1 MLDKLEAVIRFER
14 PDTWVV
20 VFGQAPDA
28 ALRAEL
34 AKTAQARPSARKL
47 RDGMVISVP
56 LGEDRWL
63 LWQLSE
69 VPPVSDLA
77 AVMARLQD
85 LSRGLERLLA
95 EGAPV
100 AGLPTPAGLAAPA
113 PTAADGVAGLAA
125 RLRTVLNGQAKP
137 KQALVAAS
145 LLDILVEHGA
155 IDGGMLVE
163 FTKTG
168 IRRHWLS
175 DSRYRSHAA
184 EMRLVAKALRTSE
197 NRSLVV
203 PASGEDAQF
212 LEAALLARQFGSL
225 NAVALLPATDTHGY
239 GLFAFGAKDEAL
251 PLLAGALDLATI
263 LAPPRTPASERRRWL
278 RRGLVWGILAALVVW
293 LALPAPIAVTA
304 TGEATARDLIVV
316 AMPSDGFLKKMHV
329 RPGDRVAIGDVLAE
343 FDSPSL
349 RDMLAEEQLNATIET
364 LSAQAALA
372 ENRYSDYQISTERLK
387 IVTTRIAQISDRI
400 AGLRIAATAEGEVI
414 EAMPDSTTGAFA
426 RTGDKVAA
434 IQTSDAMRMKLT
446 FARLD
451 ARLVLPDMTGTAYF
465 RGTAGRTFDLRVLT
479 PATVIEDP
487 RSGNEVIEA
496 VAEIADP
503 EGVIAG
509 MSGVA
514 SLDGPRAP
522 RIVSY
527 GRYAYEFVR
536 RVSWTSLGL
545 KL

>member
-1 MLDKLEAVIRFER
+1 MLDKLEAVIRYDR

-47 RDGMVISVP
+47 REGMVISVP
-56 LGEDRWL
+56 LGEERWL

-95 EGAPV
+95 DGAPS
-100 AGLPTPAGLAAPA
+100 AALPAPAGQAGPA
-113 PTAADGVAGLAA
+113 PTAAEGVAGLAA

-137 KQALVAAS
+137 KQAFVAAS
-145 LLDILVEHGA
+145 LLDILVEYGA

-184 EMRLVAKALRTSE
+184 EMRLVAKSLRTAE

-203 PASGEDAQF
+203 PASGEDARF
-212 LEAALLARQFGSL
+212 LEAALLARQFGSHS
-225 NAVALLPATDTHGY
+225 AVALLPATDTHSY

-251 PLLAGALDLATI
+251 PLLTGALDLATI
-263 LAPPRTPASERRRWL
+263 LAAPRTPASERRRWL
-278 RRGLVWGILAALVVW
+278 RRGLVWGILAALAVW

-316 AMPSDGFLKKMHV
+316 AMPSDGFLKQMHV

-465 RGTAGRTFDLRVLT
+465 RGTAGRTFALRVLT
-479 PATVIEDP
+479 PATVIEDA
-487 RSGNEVIEA
+487 RTGNEVIEA
-496 VAEIADP
+496 VAEITDP

-527 GRYAYEFVR
+527 GRYAYEFIR
-536 RVSWTSLGL
+536 RVAWTSLGL